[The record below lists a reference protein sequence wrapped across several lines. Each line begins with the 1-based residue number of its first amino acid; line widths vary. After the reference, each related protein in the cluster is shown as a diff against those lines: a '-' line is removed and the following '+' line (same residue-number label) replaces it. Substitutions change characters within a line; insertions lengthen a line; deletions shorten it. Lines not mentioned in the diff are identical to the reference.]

1 MGALRFAE
9 FFAGIGLVRL
19 ALEPLGWECV
29 FANDISND
37 KAEMYRNRFGAGE
50 LCVRDIRDVDAS
62 NLPVG
67 G

>member
-1 MGALRFAE
+1 M
-9 FFAGIGLVRL
+9 VRL

-37 KAEMYRNRFGAGE
+37 KAEMYRNRFAAGE
-50 LCVRDIRDVDAS
+50 LSVRDIRDVDAS
-62 NLPVG
+62 SLPIG